1 MFNYTHEV
9 IINSLAGTL
18 KGENVTLYPS
28 GATSSKLAVYDDPAL
43 TGVKH
48 LLIERAGDYRGD
60 LVFPRTQGLVFKTLP
75 IDGQFSTLTLT
86 VGTVKAGDVISVSIF
101 AKLLDPAAI
110 AEYAYP
116 NWASF
121 GKPILVN
128 ITAKSATAADVAQQL
143 ADALKEAIPY
153 NNKFIT
159 VEVSGAV
166 VTLTASEYGLELD
179 AENGCKIEHLVEG
192 ECDPCALDAYEPYS
206 GVTAKST
213 KTVVPFGTGEK
224 LVENYRF
231 PTYGNVRYAALN
243 SDEAPIPGAKYI
255 MYSFAYDSPRPGF
268 GGMSGVGQKVDAVTR
283 HIFWVKEDLKDAFDN
298 AIKAAIGNSAIVEK
312 KTVGS
317 TVEDPSSNGE

>member
-9 IINSLAGTL
+9 IINSKVGTL
-18 KGENVTLYPS
+18 TGKKRFIN
-28 GATSSKLAVYDDPAL
+28 YDDPAL

-86 VGTVKAGDVISVSIF
+86 VSTVAEGDVISVSIF

-179 AENGCKIEHLVEG
+179 AENGCKIEKLDAT
-192 ECDPCALDAYEPYS
+192 ECDPCGLEVYVPYS
-206 GVTAKST
+206 GITAKST

-224 LVENYRF
+224 LIENYRF

-283 HIFWVKEDLKDAFDN
+283 HIFWVKEDLKDDFEAV
-298 AIKAAIGNSAIVEK
+298 ITGLGTVTIVPK
-312 KTVGS
+312 KTVGD
-317 TVEDPSSNGE
+317 TVEDPSSDGE